1 VIRAINNYLLIP
13 AGATA
18 TLAGMDS
25 STTERGVEA
34 ETAESRLR
42 ATLARGEGIT
52 HLVPAIGC
60 VVALTSKRLLIVR
73 EGSSFRPKTGVRE
86 WEIGLGL
93 SVRAGLIRQGSGSIV
108 IKWGRS
114 ATSVFVRA
122 DHWDDALAL
131 VGTVR
136 ARMRLED
143 GRALLGRHPPGG

>member
-1 VIRAINNYLLIP
+1 MNPSTPGRG
-13 AGATA
+13 AGP
-18 TLAGMDS
+18 
-25 STTERGVEA
+25 
-34 ETAESRLR
+34 ETADNRLR
-42 ATLARGEGIT
+42 ATLAKGEGIT

-73 EGSSFRPKTGVRE
+73 EGSSYRPKTGVRE
-86 WEIGLGL
+86 WELGPGLT
-93 SVRAGLIRQGSGSIV
+93 VRAGLVRQGSGSIV
-108 IKWGRS
+108 IKLGRN

-143 GRALLGRHPPGG
+143 GRSLGGRRPPGG